1 MPPSVVHLGHVDPG
15 LPLGRV
21 LHRLWVSRLVQHSR
35 HLPASRLLLLLE
47 PGSLAP
53 GLTSNSFLLP

>member
-1 MPPSVVHLGHVDPG
+1 MPPSVVHLGHVDSG

-21 LHRLWVSRLVQHSR
+21 LHRLRLSRLVQHSR
-35 HLPASRLLLLLE
+35 HLQASRLLLLLE